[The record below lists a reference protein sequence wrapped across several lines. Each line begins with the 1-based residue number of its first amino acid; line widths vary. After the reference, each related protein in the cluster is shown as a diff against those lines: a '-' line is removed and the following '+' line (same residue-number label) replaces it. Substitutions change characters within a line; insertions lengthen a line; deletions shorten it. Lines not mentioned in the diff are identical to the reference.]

1 MRYQDKDCPRG
12 QIRVYSFAEI
22 HWHSHRWRG
31 NEERNLVVPGLDNVR
46 VAYYKLAMMV
56 VEYLPPEARL
66 NVGAEVI
73 KVESINAAV
82 HEAVAIS
89 GTYDSI
95 AFYIEDRSTV
105 DGYEI
110 KVATESSPCVNQRFF
125 DSGQNKFHL
134 ESPLQRYSYGWPRRP
149 PNHPDPGGVSSR

>member
-1 MRYQDKDCPRG
+1 MRYQNKNCPRG

-22 HWHSHRWRG
+22 HRHSHRWRS
-31 NEERNLVVPGLDNVR
+31 NEELNLVVPGLDNVR
-46 VAYYKLAMMV
+46 VAYYKLAVVV

-73 KVESINAAV
+73 KVESINTAV

-89 GTYDSI
+89 GTYYSI

-105 DGYEI
+105 DGYKI
-110 KVATESSPCVNQRFF
+110 KVATESSPRIKQRFF
-125 DSGQNKFHL
+125 YCGQN
-134 ESPLQRYSYGWPRRP
+134 
-149 PNHPDPGGVSSR
+149 